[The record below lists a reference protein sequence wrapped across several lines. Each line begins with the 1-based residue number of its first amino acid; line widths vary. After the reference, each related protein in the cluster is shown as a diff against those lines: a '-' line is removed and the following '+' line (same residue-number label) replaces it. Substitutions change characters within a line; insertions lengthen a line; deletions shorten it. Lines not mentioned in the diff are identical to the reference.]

1 MPKVSVIIPTHQRA
15 NIVTEAIESVLAQT
29 YNDYE
34 IIVIDDSS
42 TDNTRETLQ
51 HYVDKNIIRYF
62 YIEARSPAEARNLG
76 IQHARGEFIAFLDSD
91 DLFTPKKLEIQVEY
105 LNKHPE
111 MGFIHGGFSKF
122 NENGIDLGYRDTS
135 KLSGWIYPDLFLEWS
150 VLIMTSTV
158 MVRVDTLNK
167 IGGFDKKIVYAEDL
181 DLWGRIARHY
191 AVLGLPEQLTQ
202 VRVHSGNLSG
212 DLIKR
217 PELFTRLLTK
227 TFDADPE
234 LSGKFKRRAMAKM
247 LTNSG
252 KNFLGEGRNVDM
264 KYTRQYSLQSIAYW
278 PFQLEAY
285 VSIVVSI
292 LGQDLRKRLYAIWND
307 YKYKSNNAISD

>member
-1 MPKVSVIIPTHQRA
+1 MVKVSVIIPTHQRA
-15 NIVTEAIESVLAQT
+15 NIVTESIDSVLAQT
-29 YNDYE
+29 YDDFE

-42 TDNTRETLQ
+42 SDNTREALQ
-51 HYVDKNIIRYF
+51 HYVDSNKIRYF
-62 YIEARSPAEARNLG
+62 YIEARSVSRARNLG
-76 IQHARGEFIAFLDSD
+76 IQHAKGEIIAFLDSD
-91 DLFTPKKLEIQVEY
+91 DLFTPQKLEIQVEY
-105 LNKHPE
+105 LNKYPE
-111 MGFIHGGFSKF
+111 LGLIHGGFSKF
-122 NENGIDLGYRDTS
+122 DQNRNDLGYRDTS

-158 MVRVDTLNK
+158 MVHASTLKK
-167 IGGFDKKIVYAEDL
+167 IGEFDNKLIHGEDL

-191 AVLGLPEQLTQ
+191 AVLSIPEKLTQ
-202 VRVHSGNLSG
+202 VRVHPGNLSG
-212 DLIKR
+212 DFIKR

-247 LTNSG
+247 LANSG
-252 KNFLGEGRNVDM
+252 KNFLGEGRKVDM
-264 KYTRQYSLQSIAYW
+264 KHTRKYSLRSIAYW

-292 LGQDLRKRLYAIWND
+292 FGQDLRKRLYAIWND
-307 YKYKSNNAISD
+307 YKYKSTNAIPD